1 MLSRRDTIM
10 TLSTIYTTRDLQT
23 LMQLLR
29 NVAEVDPDDIISNC
43 ASQIAYEFEST
54 KVPLDLSDLNDKRQE
69 VIRYAIS
76 KRQRYI
82 LKPGARHAVIV

>member
-1 MLSRRDTIM
+1 M
-10 TLSTIYTTRDLQT
+10 TLSTIYTTRDLQS

>member
-10 TLSTIYTTRDLQT
+10 TLSTIYTARDLQT

-54 KVPLDLSDLNDKRQE
+54 KVPLDLSDLNDKRQQ

>member
-1 MLSRRDTIM
+1 M
-10 TLSTIYTTRDLQT
+10 TLSTIYTARDLQT

-54 KVPLDLSDLNDKRQE
+54 KVPLDLSDLNDKRQQ